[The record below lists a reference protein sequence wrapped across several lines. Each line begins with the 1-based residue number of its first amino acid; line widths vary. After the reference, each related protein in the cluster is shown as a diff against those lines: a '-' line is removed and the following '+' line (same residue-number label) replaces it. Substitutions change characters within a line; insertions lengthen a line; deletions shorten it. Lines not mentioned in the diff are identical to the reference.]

1 MIIVIPTVL
10 NLGRHV
16 IMREE
21 KESNA
26 RALSLFTVGR
36 RKDDDDDDDD
46 DGKKQIVPFRLIP
59 LSLSLSL
66 SLFLSSLMSPDD
78 VLLKTM

>member
-46 DGKKQIVPFRLIP
+46 GKKQIVPFRLIP
-59 LSLSLSL
+59 LSLSLSR
-66 SLFLSSLMSPDD
+66 SFLSPLMSPGD